1 MDDPRSAGGAHLWV
15 APGEGVDP
23 AEVFLG
29 RLVAGAGS
37 PARFHV
43 TANGGWVGAPA
54 EEVDET
60 KPRPLSLSL
69 SLLPRTTSGLS
80 QVWQTL
86 GLLLSLCTLVD
97 TLGMNE
103 LTKAADVTSELQK
116 ISCAAASLL
125 TNHIRCSR
133 QLQRFRC
140 RACPGHFR
148 LGPDMNLSMSQWCLL
163 SSKKE

>member
-69 SLLPRTTSGLS
+69 SLASYHLRSLSGLADS
-80 QVWQTL
+80 RIAPLTL
-86 GLLLSLCTLVD
+86 HSGRYSWY
-97 TLGMNE
+97 E
-103 LTKAADVTSELQK
+103 
-116 ISCAAASLL
+116 
-125 TNHIRCSR
+125 
-133 QLQRFRC
+133 
-140 RACPGHFR
+140 
-148 LGPDMNLSMSQWCLL
+148 
-163 SSKKE
+163 

>member
-1 MDDPRSAGGAHLWV
+1 MDDPPSAGGGAHLWV

-23 AEVFLG
+23 AEVLLG

-60 KPRPLSLSL
+60 KPRPLAL
-69 SLLPRTTSGLS
+69 SLLLS
-80 QVWQTL
+80 CSLLPPPVL
-86 GLLLSLCTLVD
+86 SVSSRIALLSLCALVD

-103 LTKAADVTSELQK
+103 LTKAADVTSEKKKLEAHPPLSPKQPLPL
-116 ISCAAASLL
+116 IEAASKIQIPSL
-125 TNHIRCSR
+125 SR
-133 QLQRFRC
+133 TF
-140 RACPGHFR
+140 G
-148 LGPDMNLSMSQWCLL
+148 
-163 SSKKE
+163 